1 MNVEEAGKFRK
12 ELEKYMEEQAANL
25 GFDKKTGSDLVERY
39 IEIYPDKGS
48 MMELIDLNQKG
59 SFSVKPGNILVN
71 QKAFLLAA
79 VEWALSFGLPD
90 SLLNYIQLYL
100 LSVVAIYKS
109 LKVDLDENESYIVL
123 YLHKNQM
130 YEQGEDEETFLKNF
144 KVWYRNQTGDELSDI
159 RLNRAVDNLLKI
171 KTIVIEEGKVRLQ
184 ERVWHNKLS

>member
-1 MNVEEAGKFRK
+1 MNREETFKFRK
-12 ELEKYMEEQAANL
+12 ELEKYMEEQAATL
-25 GFDKKTGSDLVERY
+25 GFDKKIGSDLVEYY
-39 IEIYPDKGS
+39 IEIYPDKEP

-59 SFSVKPGNILVN
+59 SFSVKPGNIQVN
-71 QKAFLLAA
+71 QKALLLAA

-100 LSVVAIYKS
+100 LSGVAIYKS

-130 YEQGEDEETFLKNF
+130 YEQGEDEKLFLKNF

-159 RLNRAVDNLLKI
+159 RLNRAIENLLKI
-171 KTIVIEEGKVRLQ
+171 KTIVIEGGKVRLQ
-184 ERVWHNKLS
+184 ESVWHNKLR

>member
-1 MNVEEAGKFRK
+1 MNVEEAVKFRK
-12 ELEKYMEEQAANL
+12 ELEKYMEEQATAF
-25 GFDKKTGSDLVERY
+25 GFDKKAGSDLVERY

-100 LSVVAIYKS
+100 LSAVAIYKS
-109 LKVDLDENESYIVL
+109 LKVVLDENESYIVL